1 MYQSHGKYIIVP
13 VDHVLQPVAQK
24 SIPTKGHDGLV
35 LLPADP
41 QVIRSAVGAPGNGDL
56 WLFFLSVDHYI
67 SNPSCSTWLA
77 TFLFLSNAW
86 V

>member
-24 SIPTKGHDGLV
+24 SIPTKGHDGLI

-41 QVIRSAVGAPGNGDL
+41 QVIRATPGAAGDGELRLFLFSA
-56 WLFFLSVDHYI
+56 FHQI

-77 TFLFLSNAW
+77 AFLFLSNA
-86 V
+86 